1 MAGDADPIRK
11 LRHDLANPL
20 GALLTEIQLL
30 LMDAHK
36 LDTET
41 IETLHRM
48 EAIARQ
54 MKDLL
59 AATRSQ
65 P

>member
-20 GALLTEIQLL
+20 GALLTEVQLL
-30 LMDAHK
+30 LMDAEK
-36 LDTET
+36 LDAET
-41 IETLHRM
+41 IAALRQM
-48 EAIARQ
+48 EALARQ
-54 MKDLL
+54 MKDIL
-59 AATRSQ
+59 AATRGE